1 MGINA
6 NKVPKAG
13 GNFKPADAMEAGNYP
28 CRIVQVIDLGL
39 QPQRAWQG
47 EEKPP
52 AHSLMV
58 TYEFTDE
65 FMRDE
70 DGNDM
75 LDKPRWLSEEFP
87 LRSLDS
93 ELAKSTKR
101 MKALDPKGDLEGD
114 WAKLVGVPC
123 MVTVTQSEGK
133 GKNEGRTFNNIGGVS
148 AMRSRDA
155 ERCEPLVNDP
165 KILDLDEPDL
175 TIFQSLPEWL
185 QEKIKNNLEYKGS
198 ALERLL
204 TGAPVKDEP
213 AKEEEPKHIT
223 GADDIPW

>member
-6 NKVPKAG
+6 NNVPRTG
-13 GNFKPADAMEAGNYP
+13 GNFKPAEAMEAGNYP

-65 FMRDE
+65 FMKDD

-75 LDKPRWLSEEFP
+75 EDKPRWLSEEFP
-87 LRSLDS
+87 LRSLESD
-93 ELAKSTKR
+93 LAKSTKR
-101 MKALDPKGDLEGD
+101 YKALDPNCDLGGD
-114 WAKLVGVPC
+114 WAKLVGTPC
-123 MVTVTQSEGK
+123 MVTVTTSEGT
-133 GKNEGRTFNNIGGVS
+133 GKNVGRTFNNIGGVS

-155 ERCEPLVNDP
+155 DRTPDLVNP
-165 KILDLDEPDL
+165 AKILDLDTPDME
-175 TIFQSLPEWL
+175 IFNSLPEWL
-185 QEKIKNNLEYKGS
+185 QDKIKGNLEFKGS
-198 ALERLL
+198 PLDKALRGDD
-204 TGAPVKDEP
+204 TPAPSNPEP
-213 AKEEEPKHIT
+213 QQED
-223 GADDIPW
+223 GDDHPW

>member
-6 NKVPKAG
+6 NNVPKTG
-13 GNFKPADAMEAGNYP
+13 GDFKPAEPMEAGNYP

-65 FMRDE
+65 FMRDD
-70 DGNDM
+70 DGNEL

-87 LRSLDS
+87 LRSLESD
-93 ELAKSTKR
+93 LAKSTKR

-133 GKNEGRTFNNIGGVS
+133 GKNEGRVFNNIGGVS

-155 ERCEPLVNDP
+155 DRCAPLVNDG
-165 KILDLDEPDL
+165 KILDLDQPDL
-175 TIFQSLPEWL
+175 TIFKSLPEWL
-185 QEKIKNNLEYKGS
+185 QDKIKSNLEFKGS
-198 ALERLL
+198 VLDTTLAG
-204 TGAPVKDEP
+204 GAPIQDKPAANDEP
-213 AKEEEPKHIT
+213 K
-223 GADDIPW
+223 GDDIPW